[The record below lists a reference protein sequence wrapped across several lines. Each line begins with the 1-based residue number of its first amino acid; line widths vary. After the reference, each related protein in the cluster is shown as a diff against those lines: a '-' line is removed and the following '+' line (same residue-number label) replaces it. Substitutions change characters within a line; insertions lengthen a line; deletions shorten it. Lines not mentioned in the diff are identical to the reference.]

1 MPSPS
6 GSALAHVPSSSQ
18 ALSDGEDLRVGG
30 GQGPRV
36 GAAGRGKWGAAST
49 TATRTLS
56 HQHRP
61 VSAIGF
67 RTAVSH
73 GPPSRNDCPP
83 PPDVDVLHVGAYA
96 GDVEPPSRRGGS
108 GAQRPASGL
117 GGSLVRGLP
126 SRAVRA
132 TLRPHTAAAASASR
146 CVVSANNPGSTNP
159 TDTETF
165 FLTSVEAGQVK
176 PDVQGDL
183 VKIAHPVAE
192 SAQIHDS
199 GDWVSNAPGKAWK
212 KPVSDAIGSAKL
224 GPQSALAG
232 HMGQR
237 TNACQEDGFDE
248 GEMERER
255 FKWVPLPESLPPPPS
270 LMQFVSMKKE
280 NVERLKKSISEVAS
294 VFTNGSIDRIT
305 PLPGGSQPKLIIP
318 CDEIMAPVSQE
329 DATSLTA
336 HESVSDSS
344 LRQETVASPALKVSL
359 SDGTERSDHDPVSA
373 PRIKRV
379 SDVKD
384 VPKRENTIAETQKQI
399 KQQQHRRSIETRAP
413 QYYHDRALKE
423 GMLKKCDYIKTFSD
437 KQIAIVAA
445 ECQIQ
450 EFKPADLIV
459 REHDRALCMYILQA
473 GEVGEYKNFPQPSAL
488 RTVDP
493 WLMKDKRTQVFNTQ
507 NHVFCALSL
516 FLGVP
521 AASTYAAMKA
531 TIMLRVPVTAIQPV
545 LANSRELVNYVAV
558 MLLTNPSLAT
568 DQQASPDT
576 ISKQRKNLANAISAF
591 QEGFTRTHPG
601 GSWTMTPRSRAK
613 QPRALEKAFDI
624 AAPEDREDEE
634 IAPCVGRK
642 PGVVAPCNPRLSLK
656 NRPYDEIENAH
667 LSPRYLMRDQYN
679 KGGVVTNRLSRRPL
693 QEALDMMKSRSGIPR
708 LPEGEEDWNL
718 QATAVVDKPIVTR
731 PGTAP
736 APVHAILGSRG
747 TTKEAL
753 EELERVNTSGAE
765 VKTKMGRDLRWH
777 LEIMKARN
785 NIKTPFDAAL
795 RSDPQKPDMKRQ
807 LQYDS
812 LLATRPTAFACG
824 REQTAKEEAQRLLE
838 HKQKEEEIEGMI
850 AGATFS
856 CEMRQ
861 TFRKPEFAEMIQH
874 PQYHSRRDELASKR
888 EGNTFQPAMEL
899 YDERLKCKFTNPVS
913 ALAGS
918 FPPKPAVQ
926 MYRNSKYHLMKEVG
940 MIPPR
945 NALAN
950 MSPGRP
956 MTPFG
961 ATVRLPK
968 ATREEILDASREDLQ
983 ELITR
988 HLECAPTWDSTFRAA
1003 DTTGL
1008 MPRAALQ
1015 KKTRPSFSCRLRQ
1028 EAPYTPDPRTGVP
1041 VLKETHEFSKILG
1054 EDPSAKKLPMSTSQ
1068 EANTQTQTLLA
1079 EQKLH
1084 PQQAVCFNRTWMQ
1097 ELQTEEHENDM
1108 FSLLKSA
1115 DYRPIARKGERVAF
1129 DGTSANRRAPDVD
1142 ETGKPCVADAVKG
1155 RTRLEIYDNIQL
1167 NPARIELRP
1176 TWVALERQQQ
1186 HL

>member
-1 MPSPS
+1 M
-6 GSALAHVPSSSQ
+6 
-18 ALSDGEDLRVGG
+18 
-30 GQGPRV
+30 
-36 GAAGRGKWGAAST
+36 
-49 TATRTLS
+49 
-56 HQHRP
+56 
-61 VSAIGF
+61 
-67 RTAVSH
+67 
-73 GPPSRNDCPP
+73 
-83 PPDVDVLHVGAYA
+83 
-96 GDVEPPSRRGGS
+96 
-108 GAQRPASGL
+108 
-117 GGSLVRGLP
+117 
-126 SRAVRA
+126 
-132 TLRPHTAAAASASR
+132 RPHTAAAASASR
-146 CVVSANNPGSTNP
+146 CVVSASNPGSTNP

-165 FLTSVEAGQVK
+165 FLTSVGPEAAGQLK
-176 PDVQGDL
+176 PDAQGDL
-183 VKIAHPVAE
+183 VQIAHPVAE
-192 SAQIHDS
+192 STQVHDS

-224 GPQSALAG
+224 RPQSALAG
-232 HMGQR
+232 HIWQR

-248 GEMERER
+248 GEMGRER
-255 FKWVPLPESLPPPPS
+255 FKWVPLPESLPPPPN
-270 LMQFVSMKKE
+270 LMQFVSTKKE
-280 NVERLKKSISEVAS
+280 NLERLKKSISEVAS
-294 VFTNGSIDRIT
+294 VFTNGSIDRTT
-305 PLPGGSQPKLIIP
+305 PLPGGSQPKLMIP
-318 CDEIMAPVSQE
+318 SDEIIAPVSQE

-336 HESVSDSS
+336 HASVSDSS
-344 LRQETVASPALKVSL
+344 LRQETVPAPALKVSPG
-359 SDGTERSDHDPVSA
+359 DGAERSDHEPVPA
-373 PRIKRV
+373 PKIKRV
-379 SDVKD
+379 SDVED
-384 VPKRENTIAETQKQI
+384 FRERENTMAEPQKQI
-399 KQQQHRRSIETRAP
+399 KQQQGLQHRKSIETRSP
-413 QYYHDRALKE
+413 QYHQDRALKE
-423 GMLKKCDYIKTFSD
+423 GMLKNCDYTKSFSD

-445 ECQIQ
+445 DCQIQ

-545 LANSRELVNYVAV
+545 LANSRELVNNVAV
-558 MLLTNPSLAT
+558 MLLKNPSLAN

-576 ISKQRKNLANAISAF
+576 MSKQRKNLAKAISAF
-591 QEGFTRTHPG
+591 QEDFTRTHPG
-601 GSWTMTPRSRAK
+601 GSWKMTPRSRAK

-642 PGVVAPCNPRLSLK
+642 PGVVAPCNPKLSLK
-656 NRPYDEIENAH
+656 NRPYGGIENAH

-693 QEALDMMKSRSGIPR
+693 QEALDMMKSRGGIPR
-708 LPEGEEDWNL
+708 LPEGEENWNL

-747 TTKEAL
+747 TTKQAL
-753 EELERVNTSGAE
+753 EELERVNASGAE

-777 LEIMKARN
+777 LEIMKARDS
-785 NIKTPFDAAL
+785 IKPSFDAAL
-795 RSDPQKPDMKRQ
+795 KSDPQKADMKRQ

-824 REQTAKEEAQRLLE
+824 REQAAKEEAQRLLE

-861 TFRKPEFAEMIQH
+861 TFRKPEFAEMIRH
-874 PQYHSRRDELASKR
+874 PQYHSRRDELASKK

-899 YDERLKCKFTNPVS
+899 SDEKLKCKFTNPVS

-918 FPPKPAVQ
+918 FPPKPTVQ
-926 MYRNSKYHLMKEVG
+926 MYRNSKYHLRKEVG

-945 NALAN
+945 NGLTN
-950 MSPGRP
+950 ISLGRP

-968 ATREEILDASREDLQ
+968 ATREEILDATREDLK

-1015 KKTRPSFSCRLRQ
+1015 KKLRPSFSCRLRQ

-1054 EDPSAKKLPMSTSQ
+1054 ADPSANKLPMSTSQ
-1068 EANTQTQTLLA
+1068 EANAQAQTLLA

-1084 PQQAVCFNRTWMQ
+1084 PQQAVCFNKTWVQ
-1097 ELQTEEHENDM
+1097 ELQTEGHENDM

-1129 DGTSANRRAPDVD
+1129 DGTSASRRAPDVD

-1167 NPARIELRP
+1167 NPARTELRP